1 MGAASMAI
9 TRLAFAC
16 VAVAL
21 VLGVALSDDVSEEK
35 MSTMSKEEL
44 IAQLSSTQK
53 EAALT
58 RSQLA
63 TANNRI
69 TDLHARIQHQQ
80 EGAALNEKQRVV
92 AEKHKKYQVKQQ
104 EA

>member
-1 MGAASMAI
+1 MGASMAI

-21 VLGVALSDDVSEEK
+21 VLG
-35 MSTMSKEEL
+35 
-44 IAQLSSTQK
+44 
-53 EAALT
+53 AALT

-104 EA
+104 EAKKRAQKLKKKQKLEDVLMEHTARFVAMK